1 MAHEGPYGLELELF
15 VFAELCVTCEKLS
28 IEEITEILQLT
39 PTDHVRKDDV
49 LCEYKSRPF
58 RSPTNLWRFSSE
70 GKVRSNNLY
79 YHTEWMVKE
88 LFGKTPAFKLLKN
101 AGAHLKL
108 SFHIYSGEDYAG
120 GFLELKT
127 IKLLAQLGIEFAF
140 NVHYVDFSEPLDED
154 AEEKVEIQIGQKST
168 Q

>member
-1 MAHEGPYGLELELF
+1 MAHEGPYGPELELH
-15 VFAELCVTCEKLS
+15 VSVELCVNCEHLS

-39 PTDHVRKDDV
+39 PTDIVRKDDV

-58 RSPTNLWRFSSE
+58 RSPTNLWRLSSE

-88 LFGKTPAFKLLKN
+88 MFGKTPAFKFLKN
-101 AGAHLKL
+101 AGANLKL
-108 SFHIYSGEDYAG
+108 SVHIFSGEDFAG

-127 IKLLAQLGIEFAF
+127 IKLLAQLGIEFGF
-140 NVHYVDFSEPLDED
+140 NVHYVDFSEPIDED
-154 AEEKVEIQIGQKST
+154 AEEKEEIQIVQKST